1 LNGAVVLVKGKKK
14 GEVIRV
20 RADLIDKSIED
31 GGVYLFLAMR
41 RPTTSGFGNKEMSIV
56 AKKLFD
62 LVKQEKN
69 DRLPGL
75 LFDFVLLCPDCWEFK
90 FEYDPDQSKDEQE
103 TEPFCEV
110 CCDLVDMSDTLNS
123 LSISRP
129 EISSSPTTNQAKN
142 PNAVEPDKAPLGE
155 YGIILISARF
165 DGGPRE
171 QEARGLQ
178 DELVKIGVDARMV
191 ESAVLQVSS
200 VIIMKSISM
209 PSSNSLQPYCTQYCT
224 A

>member
-1 LNGAVVLVKGKKK
+1 
-14 GEVIRV
+14 
-20 RADLIDKSIED
+20 
-31 GGVYLFLAMR
+31 
-41 RPTTSGFGNKEMSIV
+41 
-56 AKKLFD
+56 
-62 LVKQEKN
+62 
-69 DRLPGL
+69 
-75 LFDFVLLCPDCWEFK
+75 
-90 FEYDPDQSKDEQE
+90 
-103 TEPFCEV
+103 
-110 CCDLVDMSDTLNS
+110 MSDTLS
-123 LSISRP
+123 SIAISRP
-129 EISSSPTTNQAKN
+129 DASPPPIHYQAKN